1 MTNSSPVKVQLLT
14 VTFALLVLIAPARA
28 RGQGEQDRLRE
39 ICGER
44 FEEALRWKLSSGD
57 PSGNTKVEVSGN
69 QVRITL
75 TGGKFWNEATAGFDA
90 KYFGLLCLLWDIET
104 QEETRQEYVLSDSFE
119 VTLSQDPD
127 KTAARAVVKRA
138 DFPTLSALNSAILLT
153 KSQVRD
159 ILKGQAVKSS
169 THH

>member
-1 MTNSSPVKVQLLT
+1 MKMNQFLT
-14 VTFALLVLIAPARA
+14 VTFALLVLTAAVQV
-28 RGQGEQDRLRE
+28 RGQRE
-39 ICGER
+39 EAGVCESRSER
-44 FEEALRWKLSSGD
+44 FEEALRWKLTNGD

-75 TGGKFWNEATAGFDA
+75 TGGRSWNEATAGFDA
-90 KYFGLLCLLWDIET
+90 KYFGLLCLLWDVEA
-104 QEETRQEYVLSDSFE
+104 QEQTRQEYVLSDSFE
-119 VTLSQDPD
+119 VTLSQDPE
-127 KTAARAVVKRA
+127 KTVARAIVKRA

-159 ILKGQAVKSS
+159 ILRGQAVQSN